1 MTIYEIGISIPAIV
15 QPGVSEYLTLIKV
28 GGSPGEEPGIGP
40 CDVRG
45 SNLNVM
51 IIQEGLGVCSR
62 RERDP
67 GRAADNAFPLFLVRD
82 CPDVMFVPR
91 ESLCENA
98 AGQQPSDPS

>member
-1 MTIYEIGISIPAIV
+1 LRPADGEARSKAKMTIYEIGISIPAIV
-15 QPGVSEYLTLIKV
+15 QPGVSEHLTLIKV

-62 RERDP
+62 LERDP
-67 GRAADNAFPLFLVRD
+67 GRAADDAFP
-82 CPDVMFVPR
+82 
-91 ESLCENA
+91 
-98 AGQQPSDPS
+98 